1 MELKGIKRSQN
12 TKNFRNL
19 FIKKDKARKGKIR
32 IRKDKDKE
40 R

>member
-1 MELKGIKRSQN
+1 MELKGINRSKN

-19 FIKKDKARKGKIR
+19 FIKKDKARKDKA
-32 IRKDKDKE
+32 RKDKDKE